1 MYLFNVKHFCF
12 CCSRYFDLINFIF
25 NIHLIGIFVD
35 EHGNPEA
42 EENFEEA
49 IRAVTSSI
57 KSAVVP
63 SHVRDIL
70 EDDSCINLTSKV
82 HVTLEQL

>member
-1 MYLFNVKHFCF
+1 MYFFNVKDICF
-12 CCSRYFDLINFIF
+12 CCSRYFDLIKFIF
-25 NIHLIGIFVD
+25 NIHLIGMLVD

-49 IRAVTSSI
+49 IRAVTSST
-57 KSAVVP
+57 KSTVVP

-70 EDDSCINLTSKV
+70 EDDSCISLTSKV
-82 HVTLEQL
+82 HVMLEHI

>member
-1 MYLFNVKHFCF
+1 M
-12 CCSRYFDLINFIF
+12 
-25 NIHLIGIFVD
+25 FVD

-57 KSAVVP
+57 KSTIVA
-63 SHVRDIL
+63 SHVRENL
-70 EDDSCINLTSKV
+70 EDESCINLTSKV

>member
-1 MYLFNVKHFCF
+1 MGIYIGL
-12 CCSRYFDLINFIF
+12 SGGLP
-25 NIHLIGIFVD
+25 IHLIGIFVD

-57 KSAVVP
+57 KSCFTISFARLVT
-63 SHVRDIL
+63 SHFLND
-70 EDDSCINLTSKV
+70 
-82 HVTLEQL
+82 